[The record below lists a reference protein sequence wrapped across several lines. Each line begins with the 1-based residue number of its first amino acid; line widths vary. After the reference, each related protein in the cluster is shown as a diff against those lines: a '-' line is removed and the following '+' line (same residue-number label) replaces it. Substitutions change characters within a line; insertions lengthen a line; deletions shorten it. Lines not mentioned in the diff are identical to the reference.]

1 MPVQIAEL
9 YEIFKQY
16 PSVETDTRKIEQGS
30 LFFALKGANFNGN
43 AFALQAL
50 EKGAAY
56 AIVDEPIDPTNERIV
71 CTLLLAQHS
80 LLPESLTELHR
91 P

>member
-9 YEIFKQY
+9 YEIYEQY
-16 PSVETDTRKIEQGS
+16 PSVETDTRKIEQDS

-50 EKGAAY
+50 EKGGCICY
-56 AIVDEPIDPTNERIV
+56 CRRTN
-71 CTLLLAQHS
+71 
-80 LLPESLTELHR
+80 
-91 P
+91 